1 MHGILNRTT
10 NRPASDLG
18 KLVAKLPDL
27 LAPPSTPYPRTA
39 REAVRQAD
47 KGVSEAVESLN
58 AVARRHQGAVRPF
71 HPLPNIILNAQKA
84 VDAARSAQQRAQKAL
99 DAEKA
104 RREERFLKEV
114 ANKLADAE
122 PTLVEVVSLVR
133 DALTPL
139 CDLHDFAVREQL
151 PLPRTLQSAQQIREG
166 ILAATRLVNEL
177 SE

>member
-71 HPLPNIILNAQKA
+71 HPLPDIILNAQKA

-114 ANKLADAE
+114 YPVHVMTRKSFGLMMRKLSVTESQRSAAIPRNLFTQKTE
-122 PTLVEVVSLVR
+122 RRIGELGTSCVALVVSDVSVHE
-133 DALTPL
+133 AP
-139 CDLHDFAVREQL
+139 
-151 PLPRTLQSAQQIREG
+151 
-166 ILAATRLVNEL
+166 
-177 SE
+177 

>member
-10 NRPASDLG
+10 NCPASDLG

-39 REAVRQAD
+39 REAVRNAD
-47 KGVSEAVESLN
+47 RRVSEAVESLN
-58 AVARRHQGAVRPF
+58 EVARRHKGAVRPF
-71 HPLPNIILNAQKA
+71 HPLPDIILVAQKA

-104 RREERFLKEV
+104 RREEKFLKEITSRL
-114 ANKLADAE
+114 ANAE

-151 PLPRTLQSAQQIREG
+151 PLPRALQSAQQIREG
-166 ILAATRLVNEL
+166 ILAATQLVNEL